1 MSLRYRLSKE
11 RFKGK
16 TLPPKIV
23 TNEDH
28 ISLDQRGDDS
38 STDKKSPLSLDKIT
52 STISKP
58 FEDND
63 ISRRGLLGTLNK
75 LKQYAEESDAKDQ
88 QILKRKKI
96 LLKDPEE
103 EEEETA
109 VAEEESGEAE
119 ATEPEAETA
128 PKKGFFKRLLHRF
141 YPPLE
146 EPQSQPPKPEPVA
159 TDEGSSPAEEAVESL
174 PLEEETDERVAEDI
188 EMNRRNLIRQ
198 GVHLF
203 AKPTID
209 SIQGKIDRVNETM
222 DKITRRV
229 PLLRPP
235 GAISEQAFLQACT
248 RCDKCIIACPK
259 DAILKVPLTAVTP
272 SINVV
277 LARIIGFDRFAFTTH
292 ALPGPGIIVSPNSGM
307 SGSVV
312 TINGADFPTSAT
324 ISSIRVGNK
333 KVSGSQTQ
341 STDRNGEFVLSFVM
355 PLLSPGVHTIT
366 ASADGISAVIAFTV
380 TEGTVLDQP
389 LPAPQPSSA
398 PTQALETLPENDN
411 LIRIWTFDNASKSW
425 TFFDPRPAFSWA
437 NTITT
442 MEPGRVYWLKLN
454 RVQTAPLNGKSRVL
468 FSGWNLL
475 PW

>member
-16 TLPPKIV
+16 KLPPKIV

-174 PLEEETDERVAEDI
+174 PLEEETEERVAEDI

-259 DAILKVPLTAVTP
+259 DAILKVPKKMGFLIMDTP
-272 SINVV
+272 YIDPVKV
-277 LARIIGFDRFAFTTH
+277 PCVMCTD
-292 ALPGPGIIVSPNSGM
+292 LPC
-307 SGSVV
+307 
-312 TINGADFPTSAT
+312 
-324 ISSIRVGNK
+324 
-333 KVSGSQTQ
+333 
-341 STDRNGEFVLSFVM
+341 
-355 PLLSPGVHTIT
+355 
-366 ASADGISAVIAFTV
+366 ISACPDSALLPVPGGA
-380 TEGTVLDQP
+380 TEVEMGYAIMDKKKCQAYGDTFCQQCIIDCPIPGAITQKDERPVFHKNVCTGCGVCVRSCGTVNIP
-389 LPAPQPSSA
+389 VAIKVKPQMVIEWQERKKAMAEKEAEIKAQRKAEAKAEAEALAAQEISQDAESSQDSPDPVPS
-398 PTQALETLPENDN
+398 PETSTPDAE
-411 LIRIWTFDNASKSW
+411 
-425 TFFDPRPAFSWA
+425 
-437 NTITT
+437 
-442 MEPGRVYWLKLN
+442 
-454 RVQTAPLNGKSRVL
+454 
-468 FSGWNLL
+468 
-475 PW
+475 

>member
-1 MSLRYRLSKE
+1 MAVDFRPKLVILMVFAVFLAASGANLGSGVAAAQLDPVLSV
-11 RFKGK
+11 
-16 TLPPKIV
+16 TPKLAIPNQTV
-23 TNEDH
+23 TIFGTGFSSDEIEGGALLSGAHQITGQDGSV
-28 ISLDQRGDDS
+28 ISFD
-38 STDKKSPLSLDKIT
+38 
-52 STISKP
+52 
-58 FEDND
+58 
-63 ISRRGLLGTLNK
+63 
-75 LKQYAEESDAKDQ
+75 
-88 QILKRKKI
+88 
-96 LLKDPEE
+96 
-103 EEEETA
+103 
-109 VAEEESGEAE
+109 
-119 ATEPEAETA
+119 
-128 PKKGFFKRLLHRF
+128 
-141 YPPLE
+141 
-146 EPQSQPPKPEPVA
+146 
-159 TDEGSSPAEEAVESL
+159 
-174 PLEEETDERVAEDI
+174 
-188 EMNRRNLIRQ
+188 
-198 GVHLF
+198 GV
-203 AKPTID
+203 P
-209 SIQGKIDRVNETM
+209 
-222 DKITRRV
+222 
-229 PLLRPP
+229 LRPP
-235 GAISEQAFLQACT
+235 DVSYPVNFDAKGSWAASVNIPLTLETVAGEPIQITAVDDQGVTQTVQLDFQTPVIRVDPPTASRNSDLIVSGLWFPSSNTATAPNVQVAISYAGVELAVLTPSFFGEL
-248 RCDKCIIACPK
+248 

-292 ALPGPGIIVSPNSGM
+292 AVPGPGIIVSPNSGM

-366 ASADGISAVIAFTV
+366 VLADGISAVIAFTV

-398 PTQALETLPENDN
+398 PTQALETLTENDN
-411 LIRIWTFDNASKSW
+411 LIRVWTFDNASKSW
-425 TFFDPRPAFSWA
+425 TFFDPRPAFSLA